1 MEILRRSPMFGIL
14 ISIISAMA
22 LYDKFNIYAF
32 IVGVPLIFSGI
43 MLCSYEENLP
53 EQWKVFCV
61 ALIFA
66 FLSGL
71 QIYNV
76 ISKPDPEDF
85 SFTNENGIIT
95 LVRTWGK
102 TYASIIETEHYGK
115 FVVRTHFAE
124 FTEGTKIK
132 FDGSTKKFR
141 SKSKNSDFDEG
152 RYWKA
157 RGVKSWGNI
166 KNVKEDDDKKFSFY
180 GLRYKISR
188 FLTIH
193 TPKLT
198 GEYLKA
204 AWLGE
209 HTKELDEKHRKWG
222 TSHLLA
228 VSGFHVGIVIL
239 CVSLIF
245 GNNFFVMSLILWI
258 YIILTGAAPSAMRAG
273 LMLQIGILTKILG
286 RRING
291 INSVSSAAVILLLFR
306 PFLFWDIGFRLSVLT
321 ALTITSLSFWDKKIL
336 LPLISSIIFFVTF
349 PQISYTFKG
358 VPVAGILLNIFAPVY
373 FSFAF
378 LIASVIVFFKIINFP
393 FSDLFLYSVEG
404 IFLLWEKIADF
415 VVNIIPYIASWNY
428 FTAWT
433 GTGIL
438 IFVICRYF
446 NFSFLKTIIL
456 MIAMSFAAFVIFL

>member
-1 MEILRRSPMFGIL
+1 M
-14 ISIISAMA
+14 
-22 LYDKFNIYAF
+22 
-32 IVGVPLIFSGI
+32 
-43 MLCSYEENLP
+43 
-53 EQWKVFCV
+53 
-61 ALIFA
+61 
-66 FLSGL
+66 
-71 QIYNV
+71 
-76 ISKPDPEDF
+76 
-85 SFTNENGIIT
+85 
-95 LVRTWGK
+95 
-102 TYASIIETEHYGK
+102 
-115 FVVRTHFAE
+115 
-124 FTEGTKIK
+124 
-132 FDGSTKKFR
+132 
-141 SKSKNSDFDEG
+141 
-152 RYWKA
+152 
-157 RGVKSWGNI
+157 
-166 KNVKEDDDKKFSFY
+166 
-180 GLRYKISR
+180 RYKISR

-245 GNNFFVMSLILWI
+245 GNNFFVMSLILWL

-273 LMLQIGILTKILG
+273 FMLQIGILTKILG

-393 FSDLFLYSVEG
+393 FSDLFLYPVEG
-404 IFLLWEKIADF
+404 TFLLWEKIADF
-415 VVNIIPYIASWNY
+415 VANIIPHIASWNY